1 MRCRWG
7 GECDDS
13 ARFVLQIRS
22 SSYARPESAGEGGTT
37 KGDVIRF
44 FGRTNLT
51 GSQEGSFSETME
63 PMPKSSCYSPGG
75 NDVTRINA
83 PPHRTTT
90 CFHRDR
96 IADLQL
102 LPPGLVPMN
111 PALNIG
117 MDVVAASDTCE
128 MVIRG

>member
-1 MRCRWG
+1 VRHEAGSIGHQSKRLP
-7 GECDDS
+7 
-13 ARFVLQIRS
+13 RL
-22 SSYARPESAGEGGTT
+22 ESAGEGGTT
-37 KGDVIRF
+37 EGDVIHF
-44 FGRTNLT
+44 FGRTNVT

-83 PPHRTTT
+83 PPHRTAT

-117 MDVVAASDTCE
+117 MDVVAAPDTCE

>member
-1 MRCRWG
+1 MRHEAG
-7 GECDDS
+7 SIGH
-13 ARFVLQIRS
+13 
-22 SSYARPESAGEGGTT
+22 ESKRLRETRITAVEGGTT

-75 NDVTRINA
+75 NDVTRISA
-83 PPHRTTT
+83 PPHRTAT

-102 LPPGLVPMN
+102 LPPGLVQMN
-111 PALNIG
+111 PALNSFHVGFGKRISG
-117 MDVVAASDTCE
+117 DAHIE
-128 MVIRG
+128 